1 MNKKVVGLFFKLNFS
16 RISTWQTTMALSQ
29 VRIQSFKS
37 IVNQTIDL
45 GQLNV
50 FIGTNGAG
58 KSNLL
63 EAIGVLSCAVDGR
76 VDYSKLADR
85 GIRLSAPE
93 VFKSSFKN
101 LKRSNTFSLDATF
114 GGLSYHA
121 NINAN
126 KDAEFNFSA
135 ESVSNINRK
144 LGGRSN
150 AGVTISGLEKKLS
163 PQQSVVAILEVL
175 GNFSD
180 DELIELKALK
190 QYAIY
195 SLSTPILRGVSQD
208 GSNKEPL
215 GLYGGS
221 LASALAEIIREARNT
236 QDDHDIRR
244 FFKLLEWF
252 KSIGTTD
259 KISAELQSSHLHTG
273 KRVVSFEDQ
282 YMGLKFNNL
291 YAYDVSEGALYI
303 LFILVLL
310 LHKKA
315 PSLFAL
321 DNVDSAL
328 NPGMVREMM
337 SHIIELLKRMPDKQI
352 LMTTHNPTTLDAVDL
367 FNPKHRLFVVQRNR
381 QGHTEIN
388 RIEPPPGFTRESWVE
403 KYQGMRLSE
412 IWLSGLIGGLT
423 KGF

>member
-1 MNKKVVGLFFKLNFS
+1 MS
-16 RISTWQTTMALSQ
+16 LSQ
-29 VRIQSFKS
+29 VRIKAFKS
-37 IVNQTIDL
+37 IVDQTIDL

-63 EAIGVLSCAVDGR
+63 EAVGVLSCAVDGR

-101 LKRSNTFSLDATF
+101 LTRSNTFSLDAKF
-114 GGLSYHA
+114 GDLSYHA

-126 KDAEFNFSA
+126 KEAEFNFSA
-135 ESVSNINRK
+135 ESISNPSGK

-163 PQQSVVAILEVL
+163 PQQSVVATLEVL
-175 GNFSD
+175 GTFSD
-180 DELIELKALK
+180 EELNEIKALK

-195 SLSTPILRGVSQD
+195 ALSTPILRGVSQD
-208 GSNKEPL
+208 SSNKEPL

-221 LASALAEIIREARNT
+221 LASALTDVINDAQAVN
-236 QDDHDIRR
+236 DLLG
-244 FFKLLEWF
+244 FFKLLDWF
-252 KSIGTTD
+252 KIIGITD
-259 KISAELQSSHLHTG
+259 NISAELQSNHLHTG
-273 KRVVSFEDQ
+273 KCVVGFEDK
-282 YMGLKFNNL
+282 YMNLKFNTL

-315 PSLFAL
+315 PPLFAL

-337 SHIIELLKRMPDKQI
+337 GHIIELLKDKPEKQI

-367 FNPKHRLFVVQRNR
+367 FNPKHRLFVVQRNSK
-381 QGHTEIN
+381 GHTEIN

-412 IWLSGLIGGLT
+412 IWLSGLIGGLA